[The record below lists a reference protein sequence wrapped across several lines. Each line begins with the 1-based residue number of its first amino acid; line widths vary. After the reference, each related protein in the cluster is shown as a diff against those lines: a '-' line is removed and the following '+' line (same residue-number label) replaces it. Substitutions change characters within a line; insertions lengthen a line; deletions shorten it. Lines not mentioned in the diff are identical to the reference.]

1 MMQEFRKFIARG
13 NVIDLAVGI
22 VIGAAFTSVVKS
34 FVDDILMPPIGR
46 LTGGVDFSNLFINL
60 SGGHYDSLAD
70 AKTAG
75 AATINYGLF
84 FNNVLAFLIVALAV
98 FMIVQAYNRIR
109 TLEESAPPA
118 PTEKDCPFCQMRIPL
133 AATRCGHCTSDLGSA
148 AAVTSAAPI

>member
-46 LTGGVDFSNLFINL
+46 LTGGVDFSNLYINL
-60 SGGHYDSLAD
+60 SGGRYDSLAD
-70 AKTAG
+70 AKAAG
-75 AATINYGLF
+75 AATINYGVFL
-84 FNNVLAFLIVALAV
+84 NNVLAFLIVSLAV
-98 FMIVQAYNRIR
+98 FMIVQAYNRVR

-118 PTEKDCPFCQMRIPL
+118 PTEKDCPYCQMRIPL
-133 AATRCGHCTSDLGSA
+133 AATRCGHCTSELASA
-148 AAVTSAAPI
+148 SATASAAPA

>member
-13 NVIDLAVGI
+13 NVFDLAVGI

-46 LTGGVDFSNLFINL
+46 ITGGVDFSNLFINL
-60 SGGHYDSLAD
+60 SGGDFASLTE
-70 AKTAG
+70 AKDAG

-84 FNNVLAFLIVALAV
+84 LNNVISFLIVAFAV
-98 FMIVQAYNRIR
+98 FMLVRGYNRIR

-118 PTEKDCPFCQMRIPL
+118 ETEKDCPFCRMRVPL
-133 AATRCGHCTSDLGSA
+133 EATRCGHCTSDITGVA
-148 AAVTSAAPI
+148 A